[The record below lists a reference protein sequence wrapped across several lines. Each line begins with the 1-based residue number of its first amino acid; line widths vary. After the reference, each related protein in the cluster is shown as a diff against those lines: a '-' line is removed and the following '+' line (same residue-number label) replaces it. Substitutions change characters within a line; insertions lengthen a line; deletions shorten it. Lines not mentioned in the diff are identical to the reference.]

1 MGVVIDKPKW
11 VTMSK
16 WDVHRLSRE
25 QVNYACIDAFTSY
38 EVVRLWLSNV
48 VTADTTSTLS
58 VASSASVTNSMYTI
72 HLQQH
77 SAVNEIFLPG

>member
-25 QVNYACIDAFTSY
+25 QVNYACIDSFTSY
-38 EVVRLWLSNV
+38 EVGRLLLSDV
-48 VTADTTSTLS
+48 VTADTT
-58 VASSASVTNSMYTI
+58 
-72 HLQQH
+72 
-77 SAVNEIFLPG
+77 